1 MKKNGIISGLSI
13 VAISAA
19 AFGQLAF
26 AQTTTGSTT
35 NLAQLVPADV
45 DQFMEFNT
53 GVANPFSEMMTAM
66 FDNFSLSRG
75 NGMTTDEV
83 QSLKDIF
90 SSELKNNTVSLA
102 TKNVMQQSAYS
113 DYSYPVP
120 EAYASLRMT
129 QENYLKMVALLGTN
143 VTQETIDGIT
153 VYTSSPDTYFTMV
166 GDLTVLTSTRERMA
180 TLLDMYTKQ
189 TGTPLSRNEN
199 YMATRAKDLP
209 GSFMNMYINPDQY
222 MNTMDGVGDMTGML
236 GGLMSAQKEL
246 LGALKAEGIS
256 VSQTGT
262 GFNFSVFV
270 KGDGAKLT
278 QLNLNFDR
286 YNFVPELYKYV
297 NGGNVMFF
305 GEESNLRAKIQ
316 DAMKLFALDAT
327 ANDEFT
333 QWKAAFK
340 TDSGMDFD
348 TDFLALFNGK
358 YAMSVHKTSQIYPAV
373 TFMFDVRNN
382 REKAIEV
389 LQKTMNYTEKSF
401 NAMEQEEGADFFNRT
416 TKTFNDTAYY
426 ELTFDPTKMTDPDPE
441 LLKLPAEKVVLNI
454 HATITSQGF
463 LIITNAANVGDVFT
477 TDGNG
482 MLNNANF
489 NAAFTNREETTA
501 GIGYMNADA
510 FQEYVNMFMTDF
522 SAPAEARDFFNG
534 LLDPWHDMY
543 LKAYG
548 TTDSTWVTGFVNVD
562 TAGFAKYPEL
572 FQTYMGTSS
581 DYDYT
586 DYIQPSRNFCDVRD
600 SDWFAP
606 YVDDLSKDY
615 IINGYED
622 GCFRPGRDITRAEFT
637 KMVIA
642 ARGSADAVYADDN
655 KQYFTDVASNNTG
668 TEWYT
673 YDVNYAG
680 AAHYV
685 SGYPD
690 GSFRPN
696 APITRAEAVKILFN
710 MNNQLS
716 AQEWNEDFSDV
727 NDSDWFSAAVKWA
740 FNQHIVSGTS
750 PATFDPNRNI
760 NRAEAAKI
768 IKLFRD
774 LQLGGTAGTGM

>member
-1 MKKNGIISGLSI
+1 MKKDQIIAGLSI
-13 VAISAA
+13 AAISAA

-26 AQTTTGSTT
+26 AQSTTGAT

-45 DQFMEFNT
+45 DQFIEFNT
-53 GVANPFSEMMTAM
+53 GVTNPFSEMMTAM
-66 FDNFSLSRG
+66 FDNFSLSG
-75 NGMTTDEV
+75 GDGLTPEEI
-83 QSLKDIF
+83 QSVKDIF
-90 SSELKNNTVSLA
+90 NSELKNNTLSLA
-102 TKNVMQQSAYS
+102 TKNVMQKSAYG

-120 EAYASLRMT
+120 EAYGSVHMT
-129 QENYLKMVALLGTN
+129 TEDFNKIIALLGSKMTK
-143 VTQETIDGIT
+143 ETVNGMT
-153 VYTSSPDTYFTMV
+153 VYNSSPDTYFTMV
-166 GDLTVLTSTRERMA
+166 GDLAVFTSTRERM
-180 TLLDMYTKQ
+180 TGLLDMYTKQ
-189 TGTPLSRNEN
+189 SGTPLSRNEN
-199 YMATRAKDLP
+199 YLASRAKDLP

-222 MNTMDGVGDMTGML
+222 MNTMDGVADMTGVF

-246 LGALKAEGIS
+246 LGALKAEGVSI
-256 VSQTGT
+256 SQTAT
-262 GFNFSVFV
+262 GFNFGVFV

-286 YNFVPELYKYV
+286 YNFIPELYRYV
-297 NGGNVMFF
+297 NGSNVMLF

-316 DAMKLFALDAT
+316 DMMKLFTTDAAT
-327 ANDEFT
+327 NDEFT
-333 QWKAAFK
+333 QWKATFK

-348 TDFLALFNGK
+348 TDFLSLFNGK
-358 YAMSVHKTSQIYPAV
+358 YAMSVHKTSQIYPTV

-382 REKAIEV
+382 KDKAVEV
-389 LQKTMNYTEKSF
+389 LQKTMNYVEKSF
-401 NAMEQEEGADFFNRT
+401 NGMEKEEGTDFFNRT

-426 ELTFDPTKMTDPDPE
+426 ELTFDPTKMTDPDPD
-441 LLKLPAEKVVLNI
+441 LLNLPAEKVVLNI

-463 LIITNAANVGDVFT
+463 LIITNAANVSDVFT

-489 NAAFTNREETTA
+489 NAAFTNRDESTA
-501 GIGYMNADA
+501 GVGYMNADVL
-510 FQEYVNMFMTDF
+510 QEYVNMFMTDF

-534 LLDPWHDMY
+534 LLDPWHDIY
-543 LKAYG
+543 TKAYG
-548 TTDSTWVTGFVNVD
+548 TTDSTWATGFVNVD

-572 FQTYMGTSS
+572 FQTYMGTSY

-586 DYIQPSRNFCDVRD
+586 DYIRPSKNFCDVRD

-606 YVDDLSKDY
+606 YVNDLSKDY
-615 IINGYED
+615 IVNGYED

-642 ARGSADAVYADDN
+642 VKNSADPVYTDDN
-655 KQYFTDVASNNTG
+655 KQYFTDVASNNNG

-685 SGYPD
+685 NGYPD

-710 MNNQLS
+710 MNLQLS
-716 AQEWNEDFSDV
+716 AQEWSENFSDV
-727 NDSDWFSAAVKWA
+727 NDNDWFSAAVKWA
-740 FNQHIVSGTS
+740 FNQNIVSGTS
-750 PATFDPNRNI
+750 PMTFDPNRNI

-774 LQLGGTAGTGM
+774 LQLSQTAGTGM